1 MARTIR
7 TIRGGITVFGG
18 KKTQEEKDAAA
29 HKRKLT
35 GAAASAGVTLW
46 GGKFKAPNQ
55 MDVPAEG
62 ARVTIEKGEEAK
74 ARITATR
81 VALTGIFALFLKKDM
96 NQLFITIEGQAG
108 EVLVQPVPARKEPQ
122 ARVFATLVNG
132 EATGIGKTG
141 E

>member
-1 MARTIR
+1 M
-7 TIRGGITVFGG
+7 FGS
-18 KKTQEEKDAAA
+18 KKTPEEKAAA
-29 HKRKLT
+29 ARNSKIR
-35 GAAASAGVTLW
+35 GAAASAGVTMM

-55 MDVPAEG
+55 MDVPADG

-96 NQLFITIEGQAG
+96 NKLFITIEGADG

-122 ARVFATLVNG
+122 ARTFATLVNG
-132 EATGIGKTG
+132 EATGISKD
-141 E
+141 